1 MTTTT
6 LRRILHVASG
16 ACLLIVPA
24 TSWHSFRV
32 FVLATAVV
40 AVCVEITR
48 LRVPRV
54 GDWLGRV
61 VPVFRSAEAQ
71 QPSGAMWLAVG
82 YAIAALFSS
91 PAPMAGILVSA
102 CADPT
107 ASWVGE
113 TGGSTGTK
121 TWRGSTAHFVAAV
134 AVLLLG
140 GFSWTGSIVA
150 AVIGTALERWPG
162 PFNDNL
168 VVAPAVAL
176 SVSLLA

>member
-1 MTTTT
+1 
-6 LRRILHVASG
+6 
-16 ACLLIVPA
+16 
-24 TSWHSFRV
+24 
-32 FVLATAVV
+32 
-40 AVCVEITR
+40 VE
-48 LRVPRV
+48 
-54 GDWLGRV
+54 G
-61 VPVFRSAEAQ
+61 Q

-82 YAIAALFSS
+82 YAIAALFPS

-113 TGGSTGTK
+113 AGGSKGTK
-121 TWRGSTAHFVAAV
+121 TWRGSAAHFVAAG